1 MPGFQVFF
9 CLRPRSMRGEFASD
23 IFSAIS
29 LAPVTAEAFAAREAQ
44 KKAARD
50 QNPAARERW
59 ENAMTRATAR
69 HPAAV
74 QGNEPIEQAIDVM
87 LAQKDEK
94 SLIAAME
101 VLRRRMN
108 QKGRV
113 FVPLISVKRSENTQA
128 AGRGD
133 ASDQAPQN
141 GLVYSMQAIRT
152 KDGKLWQPAYTSRG
166 QLEKGRAFLKSR
178 EEKQDSAM
186 ALSWSIEAL
195 LRSFLPDEKAESA
208 RAVEPQRKAPPEIA
222 GIVLNPYD
230 KALYLPRKTIEAVLA
245 AHKTDGHKL
254 S

>member
-1 MPGFQVFF
+1 NTDG
-9 CLRPRSMRGEFASD
+9 
-23 IFSAIS
+23 
-29 LAPVTAEAFAAREAQ
+29 
-44 KKAARD
+44 
-50 QNPAARERW
+50 NERKEEGQRQGK
-59 ENAMTRATAR
+59 ENAVVYRLQTLRTR
-69 HPAAV
+69 
-74 QGNEPIEQAIDVM
+74 
-87 LAQKDEK
+87 
-94 SLIAAME
+94 
-101 VLRRRMN
+101 
-108 QKGRV
+108 
-113 FVPLISVKRSENTQA
+113 
-128 AGRGD
+128 
-133 ASDQAPQN
+133 
-141 GLVYSMQAIRT
+141 
-152 KDGKLWQPAYTSRG
+152 DGKLWQPAYTSRG